1 MKPDNR
7 DSSNA
12 AINDPNN
19 DGDTSPESAA
29 LARGAAASTKHGV
42 RAAASGSVGR
52 LPVTAPT
59 TVAKLPPIRSTIP
72 KPSLPRPLPRGR
84 APVKPASAAR
94 AKVSPRIK
102 SAPHRANQSI
112 ARASDRVSTG
122 LDVWNAATTDQASN
136 NDAHKGRRSRLPSF
150 TQIAAF
156 GRTFVTNTAMGM
168 AVFATYEGL
177 IDHFADQSTSS
188 DIDDK
193 VITANTEN
201 VPLSLHFFAGGLGGV
216 SHSIVSLVLET
227 KLSILNQAL
236 YGVVINKS
244 TSSPQTAQEQVRK
257 GTTSNGNVCPPVQ
270 VTKPIQL
277 TTDKCESPLRGHF
290 DKIYQDNLWGFQ
302 LRDASDFYR
311 LDVVSAVIDQN
322 KLRFEHHVNKHFHF
336 WDATLCPFPKFYNY
350 SATNS
355 KEEKSVDLIHVR
367 DVIQHLTLKQG
378 VAYFCNVF
386 KSGARVLIA
395 TTFPEPTSNPDIQ
408 EGNYYRNNL
417 SLEPFS
423 FSEGKCEPTHPG
435 IEPGHTCVYNLTDA
449 KWVEE
454 FVKSKC

>member
-1 MKPDNR
+1 MVTLANR
-7 DSSNA
+7 RRTG
-12 AINDPNN
+12 P
-19 DGDTSPESAA
+19 
-29 LARGAAASTKHGV
+29 ST
-42 RAAASGSVGR
+42 
-52 LPVTAPT
+52 
-59 TVAKLPPIRSTIP
+59 
-72 KPSLPRPLPRGR
+72 
-84 APVKPASAAR
+84 
-94 AKVSPRIK
+94 
-102 SAPHRANQSI
+102 
-112 ARASDRVSTG
+112 
-122 LDVWNAATTDQASN
+122 
-136 NDAHKGRRSRLPSF
+136 
-150 TQIAAF
+150 
-156 GRTFVTNTAMGM
+156 
-168 AVFATYEGL
+168 
-177 IDHFADQSTSS
+177 
-188 DIDDK
+188 
-193 VITANTEN
+193 VITAKNCFIAIQ
-201 VPLSLHFFAGGLGGV
+201 LLAL
-216 SHSIVSLVLET
+216 
-227 KLSILNQAL
+227 AL
-236 YGVVINKS
+236 YGVVISKS
-244 TSSPQTAQEQVRK
+244 SSFLQTTQHEDPHHDTPNNNEAPALQKGNPSTTDKAIHQPENIQV
-257 GTTSNGNVCPPVQ
+257 S
-270 VTKPIQL
+270 KPIQL
-277 TTDKCESPLRGHF
+277 TTTTCESPLRGHF
-290 DKIYQDNLWGFQ
+290 DHIYKAKLWGTH
-302 LRDASDFYR
+302 LRKASDYYTDSAWPIPEIRQKSASGSGSDLGDATQTSLRIIRETIQQYGVTSMIDVPCGDANWIFESYITDHLPLYIG

-435 IEPGHTCVYNLTDA
+435 IEPDHTCVYNLTDA